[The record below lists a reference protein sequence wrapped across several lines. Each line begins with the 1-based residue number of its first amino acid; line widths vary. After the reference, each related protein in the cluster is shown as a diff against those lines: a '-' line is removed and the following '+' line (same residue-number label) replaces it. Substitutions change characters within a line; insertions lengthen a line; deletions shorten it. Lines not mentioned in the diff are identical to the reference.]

1 MQELQAVDCVRP
13 MWKPCEYVS
22 TVMLYVDELI
32 NLCQTQPQQG
42 GMCSFLRT
50 RFDQVWRKPVD
61 IVSEV
66 PFHMDLGVGPVVCC
80 NQSLHV

>member
-32 NLCQTQPQQG
+32 NLCQTHSHNREACAVFCALDSIKSG
-42 GMCSFLRT
+42 ENLL
-50 RFDQVWRKPVD
+50 
-61 IVSEV
+61 I
-66 PFHMDLGVGPVVCC
+66 L
-80 NQSLHV
+80 SLKFQFIWI